1 MAVGDT
7 DTDNDKLVVPV
18 QDEVP
23 VTVELVDKVPESD
36 ALEDGDV
43 VPDAENEPVALI
55 VDV

>member
-43 VPDAENEPVALI
+43 VPDAENESVALI